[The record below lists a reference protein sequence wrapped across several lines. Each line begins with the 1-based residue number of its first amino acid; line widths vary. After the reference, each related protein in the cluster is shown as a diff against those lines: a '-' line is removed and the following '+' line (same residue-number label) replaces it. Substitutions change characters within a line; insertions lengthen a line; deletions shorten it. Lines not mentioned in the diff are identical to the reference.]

1 MGEIRHFDAGEY
13 DVIVVGA
20 GHAGV
25 EAALA
30 ASRMGMQTLILT
42 MSLDSI
48 VALSC
53 NPNIGGTGKGHL
65 VREIDALGGEMA
77 LNIDR
82 AFIQSRMLNTSK
94 GPAVHSLRVQADK
107 KIYHIEMK
115 KILENEPNLRLLQA
129 EVVDVL
135 LDDNKVMG
143 VTTRTGAVYK
153 GKAVILATGTYL
165 KGRV

>member
-48 VALSC
+48 VAY
-53 NPNIGGTGKGHL
+53 P
-65 VREIDALGGEMA
+65 
-77 LNIDR
+77 
-82 AFIQSRMLNTSK
+82 
-94 GPAVHSLRVQADK
+94 
-107 KIYHIEMK
+107 
-115 KILENEPNLRLLQA
+115 
-129 EVVDVL
+129 
-135 LDDNKVMG
+135 
-143 VTTRTGAVYK
+143 
-153 GKAVILATGTYL
+153 VILIL
-165 KGRV
+165 VEQVRVI

>member
-77 LNIDR
+77 
-82 AFIQSRMLNTSK
+82 
-94 GPAVHSLRVQADK
+94 
-107 KIYHIEMK
+107 
-115 KILENEPNLRLLQA
+115 
-129 EVVDVL
+129 
-135 LDDNKVMG
+135 
-143 VTTRTGAVYK
+143 
-153 GKAVILATGTYL
+153 
-165 KGRV
+165 